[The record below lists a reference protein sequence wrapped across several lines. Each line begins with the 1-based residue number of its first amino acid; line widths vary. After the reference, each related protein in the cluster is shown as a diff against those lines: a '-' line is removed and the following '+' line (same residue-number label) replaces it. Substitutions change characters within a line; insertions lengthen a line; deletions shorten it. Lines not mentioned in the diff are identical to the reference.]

1 MKRTASHNDLTLSPL
16 RFLIV
21 DDSDLNRKV
30 IVRQIES
37 ERKGRLS
44 KTYIRQAD
52 DGLTALEVMRE
63 ELQEGRHFDV
73 VLMDYTMINMHGPD
87 AATVMRKEFKFRGP
101 IIGKR
106 VRGVVLRIR
115 VTIMTLSIIV
125 YMNTIAI
132 LRGYRQCP
140 GGRHCGQ

>member
-101 IIGKR
+101 IIG
-106 VRGVVLRIR
+106 VTGNALAEDIATFLSSGASEVLTKPLTK
-115 VTIMTLSIIV
+115 VKLMNTLSL
-125 YMNTIAI
+125 YCT
-132 LRGYRQCP
+132 
-140 GGRHCGQ
+140 

>member
-1 MKRTASHNDLTLSPL
+1 
-16 RFLIV
+16 
-21 DDSDLNRKV
+21 
-30 IVRQIES
+30 
-37 ERKGRLS
+37 
-44 KTYIRQAD
+44 
-52 DGLTALEVMRE
+52 
-63 ELQEGRHFDV
+63 
-73 VLMDYTMINMHGPD
+73 MHGPD

-132 LRGYRQCP
+132 LRGYRQCS
-140 GGRHCGQ
+140 GGRHCHISFERGQRSAHEATHESQAHEHTLSVLCIVVFTENSTNDNHQYLISQHQQSLCSRFIRSIGVYSSGWNKQVTCNIIHC